1 MQVKLK
7 NEYGM
12 QVMLQNEYHGRQV
25 KQKHDIKVGM
35 SSYYMNIK
43 VCKSSYNMRYE
54 GKYCQ
59 PTP

>member
-1 MQVKLK
+1 MEGKS
-7 NEYGM
+7 
-12 QVMLQNEYHGRQV
+12 R
-25 KQKHDIKVGM
+25 KHDIKVGK